1 VRQVVVRGERKEFFE
16 AEKDVW
22 EIARTV
28 ARERKRREIEPA
40 LGVLRECVEKSSTW
54 KSAEAQAFHQ
64 QVRQLEEF
72 VSFASKVADQVS
84 GMKHGFA
91 LQLAAKLLG

>member
-1 VRQVVVRGERKEFFE
+1 
-16 AEKDVW
+16 
-22 EIARTV
+22 
-28 ARERKRREIEPA
+28 
-40 LGVLRECVEKSSTW
+40 VLRECVEKSSAW